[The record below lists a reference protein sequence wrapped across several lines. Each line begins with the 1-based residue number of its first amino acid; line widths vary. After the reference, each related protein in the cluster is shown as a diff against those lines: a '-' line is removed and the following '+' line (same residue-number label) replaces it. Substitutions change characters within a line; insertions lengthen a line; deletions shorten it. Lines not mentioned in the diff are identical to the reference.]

1 MMTQRMNQRTGSS
14 AERGFNLVEVLI
26 AMALLGTVLITL
38 LTLFFIGRNNVY
50 SGKQMSVALSIAT
63 HAMEDLSSR
72 SKKDI
77 LTAFAAEGAALGTV
91 DVDTASSALS
101 TDIYSNSILRVSSK
115 ADDVDPTKKDPKGLL
130 KKWSDDAQGRLDRPV
145 VALVLT
151 PQKAYPTGATLTT
164 NNATVMKVRLLVRW
178 NEGSRRRE
186 VILDSAKAARP

>member
-1 MMTQRMNQRTGSS
+1 MTHRTSRQSG
-14 AERGFNLVEVLI
+14 ANGERGFNLVEVLI

-50 SGKQMSVALSIAT
+50 SGKQTSVALSIAT

-77 LTAFAAEGAALGTV
+77 LTAFAAQGAALTTV
-91 DVDTASSALS
+91 DVDTTSSALP
-101 TDIYSNSILRVSSK
+101 TDTYASSILRVSSK
-115 ADDVDPTKKDPKGLL
+115 ADDIDPTKNDPKGLL
-130 KKWSDDAQGRLDRPV
+130 KKWVDEAEGRLDRPV

-151 PQKAYPTGATLTT
+151 PRTPYPVGATLTT
-164 NNATVMKVRLLVRW
+164 DNATVMKVRLLVRW